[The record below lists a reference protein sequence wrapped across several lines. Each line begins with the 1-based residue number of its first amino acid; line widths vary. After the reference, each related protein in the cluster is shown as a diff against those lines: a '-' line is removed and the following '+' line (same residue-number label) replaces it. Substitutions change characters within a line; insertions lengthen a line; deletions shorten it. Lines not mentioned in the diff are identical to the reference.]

1 MITVATTTTT
11 TNSTSPYDPH
21 HPITKIET
29 DGDYVTF
36 GNERYLRSD
45 LVEAFGGTLNPGLA
59 PPPKMILL
67 ILLHWDYRHL
77 L

>member
-1 MITVATTTTT
+1 MSADLENQQPQDHHLIIENKGDNSSNHHHHH
-11 TNSTSPYDPH
+11 NSTSPYDPH

-45 LVEAFGGTLNPGLA
+45 LVEAFGGTLNQG
-59 PPPKMILL
+59 
-67 ILLHWDYRHL
+67 
-77 L
+77 